1 MCKVSSVFSIQILLN
16 FLVFL
21 KQCRRL
27 PLEEMKFQI
36 GSILIFLF
44 ISLIGL
50 GQGSEKTERK
60 WLIDY
65 YFMDVPDFQNQLIEI
80 DNYLL
85 LGKYKEAKVLISN
98 QKSKD
103 LRGFERAAI
112 LCYEANIAYNESE
125 YQRSIDLCDES
136 LDLLRKNKLKN
147 RYWVKATNMKAKGL
161 GALNEYGKAEQLI
174 DSAIAL
180 ATNIQDKNGL
190 AASYY
195 YLGAFASDK
204 GDYRTCAQFMDKS
217 SALRKEIKDEIG
229 LAACY
234 AFLGLCYSY
243 MDDYIKGID
252 YIQKSIVIRERIQ
265 DKRGLANSYLTLY
278 KVYYEIGEMDKAME
292 SEFRSLSICKELKD
306 LQCVSGR
313 YTNIGQIYQKKGN
326 DKRALF
332 YHFLA
337 LDLSKQLNIKN
348 RIALVH
354 ENIARVYLHTKQY
367 NLAISHLDS
376 SKFLRESFGDES
388 GLASIDLIRAAI
400 QLEQNDP
407 NAAEISG
414 LRALSIG
421 KELKLPHII
430 KEAHSLLH
438 EVYSKKQNVSK
449 AYFHYKS
456 FVVLRDS
463 IFNIDQSKELLRK
476 ELEFNFNKEKE
487 LQRLE
492 SEKKNEKAKLES
504 KKQQTIIAYGSSA
517 LAIVSLLLGFS
528 IWQYRLKN
536 RSKKE
541 LEIANHDLNNKHNEL
556 QEKSKII
563 ETQNVTIQHKNNEIT
578 DSIRYAHQIQRAVL
592 PTEEEFKQF
601 FSEAFVIFQ
610 PKDIISGDFYWVTAQ
625 NDLTIYATADCT
637 GHGVPGGF
645 MSMLGVSLL
654 NELVNENKI
663 LEPAEIFSKLRDK
676 VITSLKQKGLSGEQQ
691 DGMDM
696 TLCVLDKRSNK
707 LYYAAANHSLY
718 LVRMEEGS
726 PMLHEYRGDKHPV
739 GIFGEQLLP
748 FHAFEID
755 TQPGDTIYTFTDGFA
770 DQFGGEKGK
779 KYKYKQ
785 LKELIT
791 GLQPKS
797 LKEQEEEFRLAFQQW
812 KGELEQV
819 DDVCLIAVKV

>member
-1 MCKVSSVFSIQILLN
+1 MKIL
-16 FLVFL
+16 
-21 KQCRRL
+21 
-27 PLEEMKFQI
+27 
-36 GSILIFLF
+36 SILFF
-44 ISLIGL
+44 VFVTLIGFS
-50 GQGSEKTERK
+50 QGSEKVERK

-65 YFMDVPDFQNQLIEI
+65 YFMDVPDFQTQLIDI

-85 LGKYKEAKVLISN
+85 LGKYKEAKSLISK
-98 QKSKD
+98 QKSSD
-103 LRGFERAAI
+103 LSEFQRAAV

-136 LDLLRKNKLKN
+136 LELLRKGKLKN

-161 GALNEYGKAEQLI
+161 GALNEYEKAEVLV

-180 ATNIQDKNGL
+180 ANKIHDRNGL
-190 AASYY
+190 AGSYY

-204 GDYRTCAQFMDKS
+204 GDYRTCARFMEKS
-217 SALRKEIKDEIG
+217 SSIRSEIKDEIG

-252 YIQKSIVIRERIQ
+252 YIQKSIAIREKIH

-326 DKRALF
+326 DKRALY

-354 ENIARVYLHTKQY
+354 ENIARVYLHTKKYQ
-367 NLAISHLDS
+367 LAIDHLDS
-376 SKFLRESFGDES
+376 SRVLRESFGDKS
-388 GLASIDLIRAAI
+388 GLASVDLILATI
-400 QLEQNDP
+400 HLEKNNP
-407 NAAEISG
+407 EAAEKYGI
-414 LRALSIG
+414 RALSIG
-421 KELKLPHII
+421 EEMKLPHLV
-430 KEAHSLLH
+430 KEAHNLLH
-438 EVYSKKQNVSK
+438 EVYSKKQDVSK

-492 SEKKNEKAKLES
+492 SEKKSEKAKIES
-504 KKQQTIIAYGSSA
+504 KKQQTIIAYGASA
-517 LAIVSLLLGFS
+517 LVIVSLLLGFS

-541 LEIANHDLNNKHNEL
+541 LEFANHDLNNKHNEL

-601 FSEAFVIFQ
+601 FKEAFVIFQ
-610 PKDIISGDFYWVTAQ
+610 PKDIISGDFYWVTTQ

-654 NELVNENKI
+654 NELINENKI
-663 LEPAEIFSKLRDK
+663 LEPAEILSKLRVK

-696 TLCVLDKRSNK
+696 TICVVDNRSGK
-707 LYYAAANHSLY
+707 LYYAAANHTLY
-718 LVRMEEGS
+718 LVRKVERS
-726 PMLHEYRGDKHPV
+726 HMLHEYRGDKHPV
-739 GIFGEQLLP
+739 GIFGDKLLP
-748 FHAFEID
+748 FQAFEIEI
-755 TQPGDTIYTFTDGFA
+755 QPGDTIYTFTDGFA

-779 KYKYKQ
+779 KFKYKQ
-785 LKELIT
+785 LKELIISIQSSP
-791 GLQPKS
+791 LNK
-797 LKEQEEEFRLAFQQW
+797 QEEAMRNAFQKW
-812 KGELEQV
+812 KGSLEQV
-819 DDVCLIAVKV
+819 DDVCMIAVKI